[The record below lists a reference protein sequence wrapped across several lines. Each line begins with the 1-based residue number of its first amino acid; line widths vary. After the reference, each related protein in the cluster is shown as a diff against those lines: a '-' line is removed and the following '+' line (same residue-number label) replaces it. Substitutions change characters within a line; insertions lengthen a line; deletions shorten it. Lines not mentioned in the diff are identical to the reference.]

1 MASKLQYET
10 TETIITRNLETQK
23 ATHVSE
29 KSTRTL
35 KVPQE
40 DAYVK
45 VYLKDISRLHDLS
58 PQSNKFLYEFFS
70 MANWNTNE
78 LQITAGKKNELAQKY
93 NTSKAVIDNV
103 ISKLTKKNI
112 IIKKGTGLYILNP
125 HLFGKG
131 TWGEIRALRLT
142 IDYDL
147 STGEKSIQAE
157 PTAPKTKIEKE
168 WELMEGIEQ
177 EINELEELGVLS
189 AQ

>member
-1 MASKLQYET
+1 MPTVNYET
-10 TETIITRNLETQK
+10 TETTITRDLTTQE

-29 KSTRTL
+29 KTSRSL
-35 KVPQE
+35 RLESE

-93 NTSKAVIDNV
+93 ETSKAVIDNV
-103 ISKLTKKNI
+103 ISKLTKKQI

-131 TWGEIRALRLT
+131 TWGSIRALRLT

-147 STGEKSIQAE
+147 ETGEKTLQAE
-157 PTAPKTKIEKE
+157 PTTPKTKIERE
-168 WELMEGIEQ
+168 WDTMAAIETTIEEMIETGI
-177 EINELEELGVLS
+177 I
-189 AQ
+189 